1 MSAINDILNNVPIPK
16 MVKVQ
21 QNFESSVLEN
31 VDTELKNQLAN
42 KNFNRKFTTGMSI
55 AVTAGSRGVANM
67 ALTIRTVCDFLK
79 EIVVPHFHPDNH
91 RVP

>member
-16 MVKVQ
+16 MVKVR

-42 KNFNRKFTTGMSI
+42 KN
-55 AVTAGSRGVANM
+55 
-67 ALTIRTVCDFLK
+67 LPQVCLL
-79 EIVVPHFHPDNH
+79 P
-91 RVP
+91 